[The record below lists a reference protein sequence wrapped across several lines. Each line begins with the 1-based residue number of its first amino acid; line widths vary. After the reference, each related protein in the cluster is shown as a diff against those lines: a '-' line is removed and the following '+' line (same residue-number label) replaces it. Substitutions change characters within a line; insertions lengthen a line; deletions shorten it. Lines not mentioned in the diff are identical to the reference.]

1 MFLSIKKFIIDYF
14 YNINKKIKVDTD
26 FYESDFYLRDMED

>member
-14 YNINKKIKVDTD
+14 YNINKKIKIDTD
-26 FYESDFYLRDMED
+26 FYESNIYFRDLED